1 MTHSVSA
8 RLVRVLALF
17 VLTSASFM
25 LALVSF
31 AQAEVIRS
39 FDVEAEVEAD
49 GTVYVTET
57 IQYDFES
64 AQRHGIYR
72 SFKETH
78 PQESGSWITKR
89 YVDYV
94 ITAVLRDGVS
104 EPFSYQNYDG
114 VSIRIGDANKT
125 ISGEHEY
132 KITYKIRGIISEYDG
147 VPELYWNVTGS
158 DWQVPIN
165 NVSITIKGVN
175 GTSFTDNRA
184 CYVGSYGSTGS
195 CDSQVIEQNQ
205 TLFSVERLS
214 PGEGITIAEQLSL
227 AQAYQVVERTN
238 YLPMLLV
245 ASALWL
251 LGLVVV
257 LWRWK
262 FAYKRSGAVIAQYE
276 PYKNFKPMFTGVL
289 FDGRLDSRDIAA
301 GIVYLAE
308 QGFIRIRKTTNK
320 FLFLI
325 EMTDYEIELLRV
337 RGEVKVDFHFQLLEL
352 LQVKEVGEK
361 ILLSDI
367 KKSQAT
373 KKANFKVIKSLR
385 AGVVEE
391 MIKLGFLE
399 QRLNRV
405 IQAAAFP
412 VTMFLVMFFGPYLGI
427 FLDGYAVLFII
438 LFILSLVIGI
448 LLGMERRTTLG
459 YEALQYLKG
468 FKDFLETTEKDRYA
482 FHNAP
487 EKSPEIFM
495 EYLPYAIA
503 FGVEKQ
509 WAKVFED
516 LDISDPDWYVGD
528 GVGAFNA
535 VAFTSDIGG
544 FSTALA
550 SSGTSGSSGSSGGG
564 FSGGGGGGGGGG
576 SW

>member
-1 MTHSVSA
+1 
-8 RLVRVLALF
+8 
-17 VLTSASFM
+17 
-25 LALVSF
+25 
-31 AQAEVIRS
+31 
-39 FDVEAEVEAD
+39 
-49 GTVYVTET
+49 
-57 IQYDFES
+57 
-64 AQRHGIYR
+64 
-72 SFKETH
+72 
-78 PQESGSWITKR
+78 
-89 YVDYV
+89 
-94 ITAVLRDGVS
+94 
-104 EPFSYQNYDG
+104 
-114 VSIRIGDANKT
+114 
-125 ISGEHEY
+125 
-132 KITYKIRGIISEYDG
+132 
-147 VPELYWNVTGS
+147 
-158 DWQVPIN
+158 
-165 NVSITIKGVN
+165 
-175 GTSFTDNRA
+175 
-184 CYVGSYGSTGS
+184 
-195 CDSQVIEQNQ
+195 
-205 TLFSVERLS
+205 
-214 PGEGITIAEQLSL
+214 
-227 AQAYQVVERTN
+227 
-238 YLPMLLV
+238 
-245 ASALWL
+245 
-251 LGLVVV
+251 
-257 LWRWK
+257 
-262 FAYKRSGAVIAQYE
+262 
-276 PYKNFKPMFTGVL
+276 
-289 FDGRLDSRDIAA
+289 
-301 GIVYLAE
+301 
-308 QGFIRIRKTTNK
+308 
-320 FLFLI
+320 
-325 EMTDYEIELLRV
+325 MTDYEIELLRV